1 MFVRCVLVLIMS
13 VALGQ
18 TLKCYNC
25 DPSNKDEEL
34 SVGSCKDGEL
44 GELVDCDGV
53 CFKGVWGIH
62 SRWYFFPSCFTFTRF
77 YKTMITIIIYLFIG
91 DENKTISRGCY
102 KKKDM
107 ENGCLYRYTSIGGA
121 DCYCDMD
128 KCNGATEK
136 WISTTLMI
144 LLFVTMRM

>member
-25 DPSNKDEEL
+25 DPSDKDEQL
-34 SVGSCKDGEL
+34 SSGPCKDSEL

-53 CFKGVWGIH
+53 CFKEIKG
-62 SRWYFFPSCFTFTRF
+62 RWYFFPSCFTITRF
-77 YKTMITIIIYLFIG
+77 YKTMITIIIYLFID

-102 KKKDM
+102 KKKDE
-107 ENGCLYRYTSIGGA
+107 ENGCKTSKSGVT